1 MLLNASISKNRS
13 PFQVPAAK
21 LTKDAFWT
29 KVDEERLASESLME
43 KLVDKFGTKPV
54 PKSVADMN
62 GDGANGGIGGK
73 KKGKELRVLDQKVIC
88 GLCSLVHMHICLAE
102 FHEKSTKHF
111 NSNSRRRRTSRSCWA
126 ARSSTSRTRSCGS

>member
-1 MLLNASISKNRS
+1 MCYLCINYSSFS
-13 PFQVPAAK
+13 FQVPAAK

-54 PKSVADMN
+54 PKSLQGDMN

-73 KKGKELRVLDQKVIC
+73 KKGKELRVLDQKVIKIPIKHKC
-88 GLCSLVHMHICLAE
+88 CTVDPICDLI
-102 FHEKSTKHF
+102 
-111 NSNSRRRRTSRSCWA
+111 
-126 ARSSTSRTRSCGS
+126 